1 MVLSLEKDRETL
13 LSIPLAAMSSTME
26 ANMEAQE
33 VNPDSA
39 VDRREGSIANADD
52 AKALASGEG
61 QLCSSPE
68 SSKKKKKDS
77 SKKAKKTAEKHAS
90 KSHKGKNNKAK
101 KVTIA
106 TPGSSSDDSSDEEDN
121 LSSSDEST
129 ESEVELPD
137 VKKKLGQ
144 KKRQNIHPK
153 ANKKTKAKKLKKVSK
168 AEKKES
174 SDDSTSDSDSGSDDN
189 SQLAEDQ
196 NAAIAPVQQQV
207 QDLQQQVQQMQR
219 QVLSMNLGNNGM
231 LPMTGLN
238 GASFNANALGAG
250 GLGGGLG
257 AGNFGS
263 GGLNAGFNGG
273 FHDDLDIMM
282 GRPPP
287 GRGGARNR
295 RIVLP
300 PPGGDRHRRGSNP
313 LGGEGLFDNGGEPSS
328 LGSKASRGG
337 KAGAQRMEFKRVD
350 QVWDSQIHNYKL
362 QDTAEGTINSSY
374 DGFLFHVRRTFD
386 WEGKYKATIVDIKS
400 KALREALQDVMGN
413 IKGVSLVEETPK
425 LDPNMLFL

>member
-1 MVLSLEKDRETL
+1 
-13 LSIPLAAMSSTME
+13 MSSAMD
-26 ANMEAQE
+26 ANMDAQE
-33 VNPDSA
+33 VSPDST
-39 VDRREGSIANADD
+39 VDRREGNIANTDD

-77 SKKAKKTAEKHAS
+77 GKKAKKTAEKHAS
-90 KSHKGKNNKAK
+90 KSHKVKNKKAK

-106 TPGSSSDDSSDEEDN
+106 SPDTSSDDSSDDQTAW
-121 LSSSDEST
+121 SSSDDST
-129 ESEVELPD
+129 ESEAELPD
-137 VKKKLGQ
+137 VKKKLSQ
-144 KKRQNIHPK
+144 KKRQNIHQK
-153 ANKKTKAKKLKKVSK
+153 ASKKTKTKSKKLKKPSK
-168 AEKKES
+168 VEQES
-174 SDDSTSDSDSGSDDN
+174 SDDSTSDTDSDSDAN
-189 SQLAEDQ
+189 AQLAEDQ
-196 NAAIAPVQQQV
+196 NAAIAPMQQQF

-219 QVLSMNLGNNGM
+219 QFLSMNLGNNSM

-257 AGNFGS
+257 AGSFGS
-263 GGLNAGFNGG
+263 GGLNSGFNSG
-273 FHDDLDIMM
+273 FNSGYHDDLDIMM

-300 PPGGDRHRRGSNP
+300 PPGGDRNRRGSNP
-313 LGGEGLFDNGGEPSS
+313 LGGEGLFDNGGESSS
-328 LGSKASRGG
+328 LGSKNSKGG
-337 KAGAQRMEFKRVD
+337 KAGAQRLEFKRVD

-386 WEGKYKATIVDIKS
+386 WEGKYKATVVDIKS